1 MSVLNYKFS
10 GDQERRIGHFS
21 SIVKL
26 ALADNVIT
34 EGEEKLLKKLADKFI
49 ISEEMYN
56 NIIKN
61 PDKYSVKGL
70 HNYDDRI
77 EHLYDLAKMIY
88 ADGSVSKE
96 EASVLIKICVGLGFP
111 IKNTEKIADEA
122 IHLILKNN
130 NLEDFTDAIKQVN
143 KQ

>member
-10 GDQERRIGHFS
+10 GDEERRIGHFS

-26 ALADNVIT
+26 ALADNIIT
-34 EGEEKLLKKLADKFI
+34 EGEEKLLKKLADKLI
-49 ISEEMYN
+49 ISEELYN
-56 NIIKN
+56 SIIKN
-61 PDKYSVKGL
+61 PEKYSVKGL
-70 HNYDDRI
+70 HNYNDRI

-111 IKNTEKIADEA
+111 INNAEKIADEA

-130 NLEDFTDAIKQVN
+130 NLEDFTEAIKQVN